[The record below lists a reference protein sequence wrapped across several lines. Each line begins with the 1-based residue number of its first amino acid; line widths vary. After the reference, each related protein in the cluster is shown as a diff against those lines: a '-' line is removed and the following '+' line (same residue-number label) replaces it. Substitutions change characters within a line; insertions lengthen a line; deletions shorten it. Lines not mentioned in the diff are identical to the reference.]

1 MKLNTL
7 NTVLVL
13 RTWPAAVGG
22 GGVLSVAPR
31 MTPGTW
37 EMLMLTCIARG
48 VRTGRGWPRTGNGC
62 RMEAFGPCSGFAQM
76 IPGAHFYK
84 GKPTTHWVQKE
95 GVMLTTFCFF
105 SSGKHYDF
113 RLWGFCYN
121 IRHRKP
127 WQLKLPYSIRWSGWP
142 GQAVSDR
149 TLCFVPVV
157 WSLSTGRPASRSAT
171 KKSTCAAGDL
181 RGARTPALPFS
192 RLLLCLW
199 TPCHGYTS
207 HFLKIS

>member
-1 MKLNTL
+1 MGDADADLH
-7 NTVLVL
+7 
-13 RTWPAAVGG
+13 
-22 GGVLSVAPR
+22 
-31 MTPGTW
+31 
-37 EMLMLTCIARG
+37 
-48 VRTGRGWPRTGNGC
+48 
-62 RMEAFGPCSGFAQM
+62 CSGCSYRQRLAEDWERLPHGGIWALLRVCTDDPWRPLPQ
-76 IPGAHFYK
+76 
-84 GKPTTHWVQKE
+84 GKTNYSLITWVQKE
-95 GVMLTTFCFF
+95 GVVLTTFCFF

-127 WQLKLPYSIRWSGWP
+127 WQPKLPYSVRWSCWP

-157 WSLSTGRPASRSAT
+157 WSLSTGRLASRSAT

-192 RLLLCLW
+192 RLILCLW
-199 TPCHGYTS
+199 TPRHGYTS